1 MRHAIRRAFPWRFLL
16 TLIGTIA
23 ALGGGIV
30 AVSTPV
36 VGSWCVG
43 FGLLALV
50 AGATE

>member
-1 MRHAIRRAFPWRFLL
+1 MRHAIHRAIPWRYLL

-30 AVSTPV
+30 AVSTPS
-36 VGSWCVG
+36 VGSWFFG

>member
-1 MRHAIRRAFPWRFLL
+1 MRHAIHRAIPWRYLL

-36 VGSWCVG
+36 LGG
-43 FGLLALV
+43 GIFTFGVLALI